1 MSMKRGTEYV
11 EIETPTISIEKKHN
25 MMKEIF
31 KVLEELEAINKD
43 TSKTSKEI
51 CNKLPKA
58 PKAPLVS
65 DLDNAKKT
73 KKAQLNTPSFV
84 GSLAGLMSKFGILGK
99 LYSAEKKES
108 KWYITGNV
116 KMINDIK
123 PQDM

>member
-1 MSMKRGTEYV
+1 MSMKRTIEYV
-11 EIETPTISIEKKHN
+11 EIETPTISIEKKQN

-51 CNKLPKA
+51 CSKLPKI
-58 PKAPLVS
+58 PTVKDVE
-65 DLDNAKKT
+65 NVKKT

-84 GSLAGLMSKFGILGK
+84 GSLAGIMSKFGILGK

-108 KWYITGNV
+108 KWYITGNI
-116 KMINDIK
+116 KMLNDIK
-123 PQDM
+123 PKDM